1 MTIIQA
7 AVLGITAV
15 ALAVQ
20 LKPLRQEYSVYL
32 ILAAGL
38 VIGFLSISRL
48 ELILDTVRAIGSQI
62 RVKNIYLGTLLKMV
76 GITYIAEFASGICQ
90 GRGIFG
96 SGDPGGD
103 VREAVHPG
111 GECAGAPG
119 ALRNSPGVPVMR
131 RQKKALRFF
140 LALALFLFM
149 FSGLARAEE
158 AVEEPYALED
168 FNMEEIQR
176 FLDSLDRDQTGGLS
190 FGSVMKEIMDG
201 NLGGVLGEL
210 AGRIREGFFS
220 EIRTNARFVG
230 QIILL
235 AFIGAVFSG
244 FSNIFG
250 SGHVSETGFY
260 VVYLLNMVFLA
271 ASFFASVTIAG
282 SVAEELMEFMRVL
295 LPAYFLAVAMA
306 GGAFTSTAVCGFT
319 FGAIGVVQA
328 VVSRRA
334 PSSDA
339 GLFDAGVSREP
350 LQGGHDLQD
359 HRAFA
364 AGDLV
369 DLKDHVRDHCGL
381 PCDPGTGAVPGRCLK
396 KCIGHAAGPDDPRHG
411 GRSRSHIP
419 DGHGLGDFDK
429 EYSRGGS
436 GPGASFYGGGPG
448 HQAAGPDVPLLYG
461 GGGDAAGLR

>member
-1 MTIIQA
+1 
-7 AVLGITAV
+7 
-15 ALAVQ
+15 
-20 LKPLRQEYSVYL
+20 
-32 ILAAGL
+32 
-38 VIGFLSISRL
+38 
-48 ELILDTVRAIGSQI
+48 
-62 RVKNIYLGTLLKMV
+62 
-76 GITYIAEFASGICQ
+76 
-90 GRGIFG
+90 
-96 SGDPGGD
+96 
-103 VREAVHPG
+103 
-111 GECAGAPG
+111 
-119 ALRNSPGVPVMR
+119 MR

-328 VVSRRA
+328 VVSGVLLPLMLVLAGNLYREDMISRTTELLRQGILWTLKTMFGIIVGFHVIQGLVLSQA
-334 PSSDA
+334 DA
-339 GLFDAGVSREP
+339 LKNASAMRLAQMIPGMGAGAGAISQMVMGSGILIKNTAGAAAVLVLLFMAAVPVIKLLVLMFLYYMAAAVMQPVCDKRLVACMTG
-350 LQGGHDLQD
+350 
-359 HRAFA
+359 AA
-364 AGDLV
+364 AGHGIL
-369 DLKDHVRDHCGL
+369 LKIVGCSL
-381 PCDPGTGAVPGRCLK
+381 ALFSVTIAVLC
-396 KCIGHAAGPDDPRHG
+396 ASTNAVWYAG
-411 GRSRSHIP
+411 
-419 DGHGLGDFDK
+419 
-429 EYSRGGS
+429 
-436 GPGASFYGGGPG
+436 
-448 HQAAGPDVPLLYG
+448 
-461 GGGDAAGLR
+461 

>member
-1 MTIIQA
+1 
-7 AVLGITAV
+7 
-15 ALAVQ
+15 
-20 LKPLRQEYSVYL
+20 
-32 ILAAGL
+32 
-38 VIGFLSISRL
+38 
-48 ELILDTVRAIGSQI
+48 
-62 RVKNIYLGTLLKMV
+62 
-76 GITYIAEFASGICQ
+76 
-90 GRGIFG
+90 
-96 SGDPGGD
+96 
-103 VREAVHPG
+103 
-111 GECAGAPG
+111 
-119 ALRNSPGVPVMR
+119 MR

-295 LPAYFLAVAMA
+295 LPAYFLAVAWREARSPPRRSAALPLEPSAWSRPWSPGVLLPLMRVYLMLVLA
-306 GGAFTSTAVCGFT
+306 GNLYREDMISRTTELLRQGILWTLKTMFGIIVGFHVIQGLVLSQADALKNASAMRLAQMIPGMGAGA
-319 FGAIGVVQA
+319 GAISQMVMGSGILIKNTAGAAA
-328 VVSRRA
+328 VLVL
-334 PSSDA
+334 
-339 GLFDAGVSREP
+339 LFMAAVPVIKLLVLMFLYYMAAAVMQPVCDKRLVACMTG
-350 LQGGHDLQD
+350 
-359 HRAFA
+359 AA
-364 AGDLV
+364 AGHGIL
-369 DLKDHVRDHCGL
+369 LKIVGCSL
-381 PCDPGTGAVPGRCLK
+381 ALFSVTIAVLC
-396 KCIGHAAGPDDPRHG
+396 ASTNAVWYAG
-411 GRSRSHIP
+411 
-419 DGHGLGDFDK
+419 
-429 EYSRGGS
+429 
-436 GPGASFYGGGPG
+436 
-448 HQAAGPDVPLLYG
+448 
-461 GGGDAAGLR
+461 

>member
-1 MTIIQA
+1 
-7 AVLGITAV
+7 
-15 ALAVQ
+15 
-20 LKPLRQEYSVYL
+20 
-32 ILAAGL
+32 
-38 VIGFLSISRL
+38 
-48 ELILDTVRAIGSQI
+48 
-62 RVKNIYLGTLLKMV
+62 
-76 GITYIAEFASGICQ
+76 
-90 GRGIFG
+90 
-96 SGDPGGD
+96 
-103 VREAVHPG
+103 
-111 GECAGAPG
+111 
-119 ALRNSPGVPVMR
+119 MR

-176 FLDSLDRDQTGGLS
+176 FLDSLDRNQTGGLS

-201 NLGGVLGEL
+201 NLGGVFEEL

-328 VVSRRA
+328 VVSGVLLPLMRVYMMLVL
-334 PSSDA
+334 A
-339 GLFDAGVSREP
+339 GNLYREDMISRTTE
-350 LQGGHDLQD
+350 LLRQGILWTLKTIFQD
-359 HRAFA
+359 HR
-364 AGDLV
+364 
-369 DLKDHVRDHCGL
+369 GL
-381 PCDPGTGAVPGRCLK
+381 PCDPGTGAAPGGCLK
-396 KCIGHAAGPDDPRHG
+396 KCIGHAAGPDDPRRG

-419 DGHGLGDFDK
+419 DGHGLGDPDK

-448 HQAAGPDVPLLYG
+448 HQTAGADVPLLYG

>member
-1 MTIIQA
+1 
-7 AVLGITAV
+7 
-15 ALAVQ
+15 
-20 LKPLRQEYSVYL
+20 
-32 ILAAGL
+32 
-38 VIGFLSISRL
+38 
-48 ELILDTVRAIGSQI
+48 
-62 RVKNIYLGTLLKMV
+62 
-76 GITYIAEFASGICQ
+76 
-90 GRGIFG
+90 
-96 SGDPGGD
+96 
-103 VREAVHPG
+103 
-111 GECAGAPG
+111 
-119 ALRNSPGVPVMR
+119 MR

-210 AGRIREGFFS
+210 AG
-220 EIRTNARFVG
+220 RFVG

-328 VVSRRA
+328 VVSGVLLPLMRVYLMLVLAGNLYREDMISRTTELLRQGILWTLKTMFGIIVGFHVIQGLVLSQA
-334 PSSDA
+334 DA
-339 GLFDAGVSREP
+339 LKNASAMRLAQMIPGMGAGAGAISQMVMGSGILIKNTAGAAAVLVLLFMAAVPVIKLLVLMFLYYMAAAVMQPVCDKRLVACMTG
-350 LQGGHDLQD
+350 
-359 HRAFA
+359 AA
-364 AGDLV
+364 AGHGIL
-369 DLKDHVRDHCGL
+369 LKIVGCSL
-381 PCDPGTGAVPGRCLK
+381 ALFSVTIAVLC
-396 KCIGHAAGPDDPRHG
+396 ASTNAVWYAG
-411 GRSRSHIP
+411 
-419 DGHGLGDFDK
+419 
-429 EYSRGGS
+429 
-436 GPGASFYGGGPG
+436 
-448 HQAAGPDVPLLYG
+448 
-461 GGGDAAGLR
+461 